1 MGQIF
6 DISHTLFG
14 AKIGFLLYFVF
25 RFLGC
30 QDTIKDQF

>member
-1 MGQIF
+1 MGRIF

-14 AKIGFLLYFVF
+14 RKIEFLLYFVF